1 MQKQQGKEQQN
12 KELQRRMLSRPLSQ
26 LVRVV
31 ILLVSPQKHA
41 HMHNFTLLLLFFFCH
56 CMSLFVRLF
65 PMRETAN
72 VCQPEERWV
81 AVHHGNA
88 EFPAQTGQWGR
99 GRKEPCFYKRERGG
113 KLPSPALASYNTSL
127 WGFVRRTVFAPFRR
141 RTRLA
146 EQLAAVQEVYQ
157 TRLRWQKRLLLLS
170 F

>member
-1 MQKQQGKEQQN
+1 
-12 KELQRRMLSRPLSQ
+12 
-26 LVRVV
+26 
-31 ILLVSPQKHA
+31 
-41 HMHNFTLLLLFFFCH
+41 MHNFTLLLLFFFVIVCL
-56 CMSLFVRLF
+56 CSYVSSLCERRPMCASRKSAGLPFTTAMRSFRL
-65 PMRETAN
+65 
-72 VCQPEERWV
+72 
-81 AVHHGNA
+81 
-88 EFPAQTGQWGR
+88 GQASGGR
-99 GRKEPCFYKRERGG
+99 GGGREEPCFYKRERGG